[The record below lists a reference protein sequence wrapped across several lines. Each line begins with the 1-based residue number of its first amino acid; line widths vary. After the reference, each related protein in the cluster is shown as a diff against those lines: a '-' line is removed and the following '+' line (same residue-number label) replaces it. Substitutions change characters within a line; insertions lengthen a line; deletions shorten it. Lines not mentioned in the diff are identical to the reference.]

1 MVARNK
7 EQIIHIASRMFVRK
21 GYKYTSIEDIIQAS
35 GVSRSNLYFHF
46 HSKEELLLSAVQFWA
61 NRYEAA
67 LEISL
72 LNNEASAIDRIFDFI
87 QLLISEIETRDGKG
101 YCPFISLYQ
110 QCPQE
115 AKEVCERIEQFF
127 VNLHRLITSIIEQGI
142 AKGEFR
148 ENIDAKDCAYVF
160 VSSLE
165 GSLVLAET
173 IHDISIVKTTINR
186 LFLLMR

>member
-21 GYKYTSIEDIIQAS
+21 GYKYTSIEDILLAS

-46 HSKEELLLSAVQFWA
+46 GSKEEILLSAVQFWS

-72 LNNEASAIDRIFDFI
+72 LDKEATATDRILDFI

-110 QCPQE
+110 QCPKD
-115 AKEVCERIEQFF
+115 AKEVCERIEKFF
-127 VNLHRLITSIIEQGI
+127 INLHQLITQIIEQGI
-142 AKGEFR
+142 ATGEFR

-173 IHDISIVKTTINR
+173 IHDITIVKTTINR
-186 LFLLMR
+186 LFLLMK